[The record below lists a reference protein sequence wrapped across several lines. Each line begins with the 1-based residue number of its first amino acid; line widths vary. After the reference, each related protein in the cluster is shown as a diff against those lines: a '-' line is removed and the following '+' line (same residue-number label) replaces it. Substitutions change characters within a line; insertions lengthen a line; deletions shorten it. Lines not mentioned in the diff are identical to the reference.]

1 MEIAKEAVK
10 SHRRIMVNTKTGTV
24 TSYSKLGPGHGIPL
38 GFELLW
44 DIDDQ
49 LISASRLIDRDNED
63 GTTLLKNLTE
73 VLIEE
78 ALYQIVSWRIKYEL
92 AKKGETNVQEE
103 QREDN

>member
-1 MEIAKEAVK
+1 
-10 SHRRIMVNTKTGTV
+10 MVNTKTGTV

-78 ALYQIVSWRIKYEL
+78 ALSLKI
-92 AKKGETNVQEE
+92 AKLDLTPYRHHT
-103 QREDN
+103 QRMNTCSRSSYSTSVERR